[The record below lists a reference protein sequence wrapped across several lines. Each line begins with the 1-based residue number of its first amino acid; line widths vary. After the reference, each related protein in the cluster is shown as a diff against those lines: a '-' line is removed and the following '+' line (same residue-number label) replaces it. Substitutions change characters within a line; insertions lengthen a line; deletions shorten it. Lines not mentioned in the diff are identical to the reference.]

1 MQTPGEQACFLYI
14 RFLVYPD
21 TESLKEE
28 RSINPGSM
36 RHPSVKFTNLAV
48 FVLVIRV
55 DARSEL
61 EATRL

>member
-1 MQTPGEQACFLYI
+1 M
-14 RFLVYPD
+14 YPD